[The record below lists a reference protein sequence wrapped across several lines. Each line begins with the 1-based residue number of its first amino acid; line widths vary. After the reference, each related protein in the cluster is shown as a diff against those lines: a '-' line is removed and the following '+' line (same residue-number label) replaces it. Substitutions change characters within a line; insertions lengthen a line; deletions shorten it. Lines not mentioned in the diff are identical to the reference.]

1 MCFRVKYFW
10 RLRFGIENE
19 VRKSVITLVVFNN
32 HMKIG
37 YLELCSWFFCL
48 FLIELVPLK
57 TTTAITG
64 EKMPLLKNDFQNVK
78 NEVFAIFFSIQCQNR
93 SYLRVRLKNKI
104 WKAFFVK
111 LGINLQAKKWEC
123 LAQEIPSRGNFLER
137 SGGSH
142 VIKLSNAF
150 IRNGISKMYPKVKIR
165 QPKPL
170 IGPSKQSFYIH

>member
-1 MCFRVKYFW
+1 M
-10 RLRFGIENE
+10 I
-19 VRKSVITLVVFNN
+19 I
-32 HMKIG
+32 
-37 YLELCSWFFCL
+37 FCL

-57 TTTAITG
+57 TTITIKG
-64 EKMPLLKNDFQNVK
+64 EKMPLLKNDFQNIK
-78 NEVFAIFFSIQCQNR
+78 NEVFAIFCNFFSIQCQNR

-104 WKAFFVK
+104 WKAFFCETRNK
-111 LGINLQAKKWEC
+111 PSSKKMGMFSARNSQQRE
-123 LAQEIPSRGNFLER
+123 FLER

-142 VIKLSNAF
+142 LIKLSNAV